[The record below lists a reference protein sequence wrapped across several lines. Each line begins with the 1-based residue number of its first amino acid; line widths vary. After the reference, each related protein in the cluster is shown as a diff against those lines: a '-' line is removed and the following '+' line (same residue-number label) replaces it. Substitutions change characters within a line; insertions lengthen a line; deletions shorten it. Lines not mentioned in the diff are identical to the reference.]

1 MLANKVPERTILER
15 VSRVEELFTRKVR
28 EKYLSIRIRMEKI
41 LPLKIYLRSNILI
54 AES

>member
-1 MLANKVPERTILER
+1 MLANKVPERIMLER
-15 VSRVEELFTRKVR
+15 ISGVEELLTRKVR
-28 EKYLSIRIRMEKI
+28 EKYLSIRIKMERI